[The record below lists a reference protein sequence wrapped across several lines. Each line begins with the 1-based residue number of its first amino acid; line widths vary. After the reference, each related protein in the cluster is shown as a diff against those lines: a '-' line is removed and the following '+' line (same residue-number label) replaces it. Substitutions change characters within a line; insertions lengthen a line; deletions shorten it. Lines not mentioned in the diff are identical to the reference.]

1 VAPPTAACVFCAIAA
16 QQAEASIVFEDDVTM
31 AFMDLRQMS
40 SGHVLVVPKT
50 HVPDIFSIDD
60 VTGAAV
66 MRTVVRVAR
75 AVRDALHPDGLNIWQ
90 SNGAAAGQEVPHV
103 HFHVLPRAHDD
114 EMLRVYP
121 RRPDYPPR
129 AELDATAATIAKRIE

>member
-1 VAPPTAACVFCAIAA
+1 VTGCIFCAIAA
-16 QQAEASIVFEDDVTM
+16 HEAEASIVFEDNATL

-40 SGHVLVVPKT
+40 PGHVLVVPKA

-75 AVRDALHPDGLNIWQ
+75 AVRATLEPAGLNIWQ
-90 SNGAAAGQEVPHV
+90 SNGEAAGQEVMHA
-103 HFHVLPRAHDD
+103 HFHVLPRALGD

-129 AELDATAATIAKRIE
+129 DALNALAQRIAAAVVD